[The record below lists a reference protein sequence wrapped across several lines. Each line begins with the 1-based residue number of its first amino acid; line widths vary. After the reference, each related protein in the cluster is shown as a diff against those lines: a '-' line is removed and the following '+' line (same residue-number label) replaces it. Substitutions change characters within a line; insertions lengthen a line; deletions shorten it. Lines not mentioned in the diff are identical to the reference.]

1 MNNSDLATILLFTVG
16 IPIIMSIS
24 AWAAV
29 QISNNRSKARTEAD
43 KQLAEAL
50 HQSSEVNVRLLER
63 LTEIDGRLK
72 SVETTLTDIP
82 S

>member
-1 MNNSDLATILLFTVG
+1 MFNSDLATILFFTVG

-24 AWAAV
+24 AWVAV
-29 QISNNRSKARTEAD
+29 QISVNRSKARTEAD
-43 KQLAEAL
+43 KHLAEAL
-50 HQSSEVNVRLLER
+50 HQSSEVNVRLLEK

-72 SVETTLTDIP
+72 SVEKTLSDIP